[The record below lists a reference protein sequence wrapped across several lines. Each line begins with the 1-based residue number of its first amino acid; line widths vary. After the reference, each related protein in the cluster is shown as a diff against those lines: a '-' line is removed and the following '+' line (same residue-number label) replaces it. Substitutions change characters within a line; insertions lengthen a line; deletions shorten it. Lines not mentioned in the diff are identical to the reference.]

1 VKTYGVGQH
10 KIGVY
15 EPRDSRPPDAVTVV
29 ANAAAF
35 CFVDRVANGVGG
47 LDAGAMTEAV
57 ARHCR
62 LKIAPPGPFEL
73 RFDDLIAKAPP
84 CRPRWFPSLQG
95 A

>member
-1 VKTYGVGQH
+1 VKTYGVGGR

-29 ANAAAF
+29 AHAAAF
-35 CFVDRVANGVGG
+35 CFVDRIADSGGV

-62 LKIAPPGPFEL
+62 LKIAPPGAFEL
-73 RFDDLIAKAPP
+73 RFDDLLAKAPP
-84 CRPRWFPSLQG
+84 RWPRWRPSPQR

>member
-1 VKTYGVGQH
+1 MKTYGVGLH

-15 EPRDSRPPDAVTVV
+15 EPQDSRPRDAVAVV

-35 CFVDRVANGVGG
+35 CFVDCIADSSGDI
-47 LDAGAMTEAV
+47 DAGAMTEAV

-62 LKIAPPGPFEL
+62 LKIAPPGDFEL
-73 RFDDLIAKAPP
+73 RFARLYAKAPP
-84 CRPRWFPSLQG
+84 HWPRWFPSLLG